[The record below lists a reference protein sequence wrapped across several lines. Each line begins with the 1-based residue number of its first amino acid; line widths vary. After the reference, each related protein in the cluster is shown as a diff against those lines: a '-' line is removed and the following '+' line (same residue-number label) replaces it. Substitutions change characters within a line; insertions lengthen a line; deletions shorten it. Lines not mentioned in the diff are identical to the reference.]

1 MYVPN
6 YVPEPLEVPA
16 NVTLDPYPV
25 RLAFIRRVTL
35 LHSAS
40 LCAAAALAWL
50 PWPEPDLTVAFA
62 GLAVALLLLD
72 ALRVALRGRPV
83 EAILSATALGV
94 LLPLVGWIAHI
105 AFEAGVPVWA
115 MLVGPAFML
124 AYTLLCGRDYS
135 FVGCGLLSLI
145 GSSVTLAALAVQTNM
160 PPPASAWALGLNA
173 AFLLYLVYDLAS
185 LMSRRRRGEEGA
197 AVVDL
202 YRDVFNVFGYVPR
215 VISHWRR
222 HRIWQDVVP
231 PSLGERIGERMG
243 DRKG

>member
-25 RLAFIRRVTL
+25 RLAFLRRVTALHATSL
-35 LHSAS
+35 LLVAG
-40 LCAAAALAWL
+40 AAWI
-50 PWPEPDLTVAFA
+50 PIPPVPFPF
-62 GLAVALLLLD
+62 ALLVLAGILLLFD
-72 ALRVALRGRPV
+72 LLRVRLRGQPL
-83 EAILSATALGV
+83 EARLSVVLAAPIVLATALCARMATLG
-94 LLPLVGWIAHI
+94 GI
-105 AFEAGVPVWA
+105 PVWA
-115 MLVGPAFML
+115 ILLGPAFAL

-145 GSSVTLAALAVQTNM
+145 GSSVLLAGAIVQTGM
-160 PPPASAWALGLNA
+160 GHRQAAWALGLNTA
-173 AFLLYLVYDLAS
+173 YLLYFVYDLAS
-185 LMSRRRRGEEGA
+185 LMSRRRRGEEMA

-215 VISHWRR
+215 VVSHWRR

-231 PSLGERIGERMG
+231 LLG

>member
-25 RLAFIRRVTL
+25 RLAFIRRVTV
-35 LHSAS
+35 LHAAS
-40 LCAAAALAWL
+40 LCL
-50 PWPEPDLTVAFA
+50 VA
-62 GLAVALLLLD
+62 GLAFLPLPPSSLAFALGTLAVLLLLLD
-72 ALRVALRGRPV
+72 AMRVASRGKPR
-83 EAILSATALGV
+83 EARISVAFSGPMFVWVAYSARMAAIEG
-94 LLPLVGWIAHI
+94 I
-105 AFEAGVPVWA
+105 PVWA
-115 MLVGPAFML
+115 ILVGPAFAL

-145 GSSVTLAALAVQTNM
+145 GSSVLIAGLAVQTSLGH
-160 PPPASAWALGLNA
+160 PAAAWALSLNA
-173 AFLLYLVYDLAS
+173 AYLVYFVYDLAS
-185 LMSRRRRGEEGA
+185 LMSRRRRGEEMA

-202 YRDVFNVFGYVPR
+202 YRDVFNIFGYIPR

-231 PSLGERIGERMG
+231 QIGER
-243 DRKG
+243 R

>member
-35 LHSAS
+35 LHAAS
-40 LCAAAALAWL
+40 LGLVTGLAWIPFPKFGVGL
-50 PWPEPDLTVAFA
+50 ALG
-62 GLAVALLLLD
+62 GLAVLLLLLD
-72 ALRVALRGRPV
+72 LTRVVLRGRPV
-83 EAILSATALGV
+83 EARASFQASGPMLVAVAIAARTLIL
-94 LLPLVGWIAHI
+94 
-105 AFEAGVPVWA
+105 AGIPVWA
-115 MLVGPAFML
+115 ILVGPAFAL

-145 GSSVTLAALAVQTNM
+145 GSSVVLAALAVQSGIGHV
-160 PPPASAWALGLNA
+160 ASAWALGLNA
-173 AFLLYLVYDLAS
+173 AYLIYFVYDLAS
-185 LMSRRRRGEEGA
+185 LMSRRRRGEELA

-215 VISHWRR
+215 VIRHWRE

-231 PSLGERIGERMG
+231 
-243 DRKG
+243 KGIDSSR

>member
-25 RLAFIRRVTL
+25 RLAFIRRVTV
-35 LHSAS
+35 LHAAS
-40 LCAAAALAWL
+40 LCLVAALAWMPVPQAR
-50 PWPEPDLTVAFA
+50 PWPLGTAFA
-62 GLAVALLLLD
+62 TLAAVLLLLD
-72 ALRVALRGRPV
+72 FVRVRLRGKPA
-83 EAILSATALGV
+83 EAFYSVVLAAPMTLATAFAARTAIVEGI
-94 LLPLVGWIAHI
+94 PA
-105 AFEAGVPVWA
+105 WA
-115 MLVGPAFML
+115 ILVGPAFAL
-124 AYTLLCGRDYS
+124 AYTLLSGRDYS

-145 GSSVTLAALAVQTNM
+145 GSSVTLAALVVQTGM
-160 PPPASAWALGLNA
+160 GHRVAAWALGLNA
-173 AFLLYLVYDLAS
+173 AYLVYFVYDLAS
-185 LMSRRRRGEEGA
+185 LMSRRRRGEELA

-231 PSLGERIGERMG
+231 
-243 DRKG
+243 KGMDPFK

>member
-16 NVTLDPYPV
+16 NVTLDLYPV

-35 LHSAS
+35 LHAAS
-40 LCAAAALAWL
+40 LCL
-50 PWPEPDLTVAFA
+50 VA
-62 GLAVALLLLD
+62 GLAWVPVPISSPLFAFGLLGAMFLLLD
-72 ALRVALRGRPV
+72 FVRVRRRGTAQEAHLSVALAAPTLALV
-83 EAILSATALGV
+83 AIAARTAL
-94 LLPLVGWIAHI
+94 LN
-105 AFEAGVPVWA
+105 GVPVWA
-115 MLVGPAFML
+115 VLVGPAFAL

-145 GSSVTLAALAVQTNM
+145 GSSVLLAALALQSGMTHA
-160 PPPASAWALGLNA
+160 ASAWALGLNTA
-173 AFLLYLVYDLAS
+173 YLVYFVYDLAS
-185 LMSRRRRGEEGA
+185 LMSRRRRGEEMA

-215 VISHWRR
+215 VIRHWRE

-231 PSLGERIGERMG
+231 KGTDSLR
-243 DRKG
+243 